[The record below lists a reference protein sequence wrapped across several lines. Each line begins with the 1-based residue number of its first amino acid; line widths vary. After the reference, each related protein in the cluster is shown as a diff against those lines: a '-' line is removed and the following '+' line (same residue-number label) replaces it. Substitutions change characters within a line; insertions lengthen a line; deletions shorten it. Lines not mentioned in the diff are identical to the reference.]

1 MILGGIESDSIGYTM
16 AMGDKTDSRMSVLTD
31 FLVRKPFLVF
41 SLYAA
46 ICTLSLTVLS
56 WHHSKDIRETTALK
70 AAEAYSQSVSAMRSF
85 YSRHVVPRAQK
96 AGATVSLDYK
106 ASETTIPFPA
116 TLTIELANELRESN
130 SAFSFNF
137 YSNQPFPW
145 RSTRV
150 LEKFEIEALGILNS
164 RSTEKF
170 VRYENYKGQ
179 RSVRIAYPV
188 IMGETCVACHNSHP
202 LSPRTDWKVGDIRG
216 VQQITLLLA
225 NVGTSFPPDMRRSA
239 FYIGIFTLA
248 GLGLI
253 WLLLRETQARIE
265 QTRKLAADAEVRN
278 LDLAAVKAEAERAN
292 RAQGELIAKVGHELR
307 TPLNS
312 VIGFSEI
319 LKDERMGPMGS
330 PEYPE
335 FAGEIHSSGTQL
347 LEIINSILYMSQLES
362 GSAEM
367 HQEILSLD
375 RVISSNVEAF
385 KAAAEA
391 EGISLKPMIMPDLP
405 PVLFDRNGLSRI
417 MHYILDNAIKFGSRG
432 SKVWV
437 AARVL
442 KDGGIEIR
450 CKDTGAGIAEDV
462 LLEVLKPF
470 RQADGARSRR
480 FEGVGLGLTMANSIA
495 KLHNTTID
503 LESIEGIGTTVI
515 LKIPSNRVVPEGA
528 MGRDQ
533 ENADDIDASIAA

>member
-16 AMGDKTDSRMSVLTD
+16 AMRDKTDSRMSVLTD

-96 AGATVSLDYK
+96 AGATVSHDYK

-188 IMGETCVACHNSHP
+188 IMGETCVACHKSHP

-239 FYIGIFTLA
+239 FYIGILTLA

-278 LDLAAVKAEAERAN
+278 LDLAAAKAEAERAN
-292 RAQGELIAKVGHELR
+292 RAQGELIANVGHELR

-515 LKIPSNRVVPEGA
+515 LKIPANRVVPEGA
-528 MGRDQ
+528 MDRDQ

>member
-16 AMGDKTDSRMSVLTD
+16 AMRDKTDSRMSVLTD

-96 AGATVSLDYK
+96 AGATVSHDYK

-137 YSNQPFPW
+137 YSNQSFPW

-150 LEKFEIEALGILNS
+150 LEKFEIEALGVLNS
-164 RSTEKF
+164 KSTEKF

-216 VQQITLLLA
+216 VQQITLPLA
-225 NVGTSFPPDMRRSA
+225 NVGTSFLPDMRRSA

-278 LDLAAVKAEAERAN
+278 LDLAAAKAEAERAN
-292 RAQGELIAKVGHELR
+292 RAQGELIANVGHELR

-391 EGISLKPMIMPDLP
+391 EGISLKPMIMPELP

-515 LKIPSNRVVPEGA
+515 LKIPANRVVPEGA
-528 MGRDQ
+528 MDRDQ